1 MKKKTKK
8 EEKRKE
14 KLEQVRTLEE
24 VLTPIT
30 SLSLPSYVASK
41 HGVVGLTKV
50 LAREYASAGI
60 RINAVCPGMIR
71 TPMTDNLVE
80 TMGQESL
87 NRIVNFNPIQR
98 MGEPVEI
105 ANVIAFLLSEEASYV
120 TGSIYSADGGMT
132 V

>member
-1 MKKKTKK
+1 M
-8 EEKRKE
+8 
-14 KLEQVRTLEE
+14 
-24 VLTPIT
+24 LTPIT